1 MTASDLRARNTP
13 SRHAVA
19 AGGSG
24 PSRRMPRHKRPR
36 WHRLWRLPVSLLL
49 AVAVPA
55 MITLVGAARSPGNQN
70 FEAKWADW
78 LRSHHLASVAKEFET
93 IYYEQHAPAKGGRPR
108 ALNPVV
114 RPSPLEGSAAG
125 RTVAGARHLP
135 PPVAIPLVV
144 APALPGEGEWQPVGP
159 LVGGFPGMYVAQF
172 RADTTYTSQI
182 TSAVWIDP
190 TLLRVSLVPG
200 ASEPGGTWSVPPD
213 ITGAALAT
221 TIAAFNGGF
230 RFQDAHGGFYLDGR
244 VAVPLQSGAASIV
257 IYRNGSVDIGAWGTD
272 LTMTPDVQAVL
283 QNLVPIVDDGRTAS
297 DATYDDAKLW
307 GTTIGTKTVVAR
319 SGIGVTASG
328 ALVYVAGPALSARS
342 LAESLQRAGAVRA
355 MSLDINPEWVTFN
368 FFQHPSTDPGRVTA
382 AKLYPQM
389 ERPAT
394 RYLGPT
400 EESRDFFTVSVPAA
414 GG

>member
-1 MTASDLRARNTP
+1 MTDSDVRARDVRGSHRPPN
-13 SRHAVA
+13 
-19 AGGSG
+19 GGYG
-24 PSRRMPRHKRPR
+24 PPRQPPRTARTRR
-36 WHRLWRLPVSLLL
+36 HRLWRLPLSLLL
-49 AVAVPA
+49 AVAVPT
-55 MITLVGAARSPGNQN
+55 MITLVGAARTPGNES

-78 LRSHHLASVAKEFET
+78 LRSHHLAAVAKEFET
-93 IYYEQHAPAKGGRPR
+93 IYYEQHAPKKGGRPQ

-114 RPSPLEGSAAG
+114 KPSPPGGSATG
-125 RTVAGARHLP
+125 RTITVAHHLT

-144 APALPGEGEWQPVGP
+144 TPALPGEGQWQPVGP
-159 LVGGFPGMYVAQF
+159 LVGGVPGMYVAQF

-190 TLLRVSLVPG
+190 SLLRVSLVPG
-200 ASEPGGTWSVPPD
+200 ATEPGGVWSQPPD

-230 RFQDAHGGFYLDGR
+230 RFHDAHGGFYLDGR
-244 VAVPLQSGAASIV
+244 FAVPLQSGAASIV
-257 IYRNGSVDIGAWGTD
+257 IYRDGSVDVGAWGTN
-272 LTMTPDVQAVL
+272 LAMTPDVQAVL
-283 QNLVPIVDDGRTAS
+283 QNLVLIVDHARSAS
-297 DATYDDAKLW
+297 NATYGDAKLW
-307 GTTIGTKTVVAR
+307 GSTIGTKTVVAR

-368 FFQHPSTDPGRVTA
+368 FFQHPATDPGRVDA

-400 EESRDFFTVSVPAA
+400 EESRDFFTVSLPA
-414 GG
+414 GGP